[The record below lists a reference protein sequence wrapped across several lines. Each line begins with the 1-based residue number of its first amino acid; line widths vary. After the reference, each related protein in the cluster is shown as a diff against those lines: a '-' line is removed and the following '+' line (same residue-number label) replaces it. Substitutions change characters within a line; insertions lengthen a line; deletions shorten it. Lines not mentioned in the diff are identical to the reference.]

1 MDHVRTNPELGVMAH
16 TCNPSTQEA
25 EMGESPRSSRLAWI
39 TQQVPVQADPV
50 SRNSHRQTER
60 TKRAGEIVCLVKGM
74 LLITRTLV
82 QAPQATKNARY
93 VGAHLFPR
101 TGEQRQVGPCGP
113 LVVSHACSGQW
124 ETLSQNKVNSFSGTY
139 DLHAGSP
146 AHSHTPTP
154 HTHTKTKLKCELF
167 LF

>member
-25 EMGESPRSSRLAWI
+25 EMGESPRSLRLAWI
-39 TQQVPVQADPV
+39 THQVPGQADPV

-82 QAPQATKNARY
+82 QASQATKKCQECGCTLAPQFW
-93 VGAHLFPR
+93 GAETRESLWLSGGQPCLLRPVRNPASETKGMVSQELVASTQVHLH
-101 TGEQRQVGPCGP
+101 THIHLP
-113 LVVSHACSGQW
+113 LI
-124 ETLSQNKVNSFSGTY
+124 
-139 DLHAGSP
+139 
-146 AHSHTPTP
+146 HTP
-154 HTHTKTKLKCELF
+154 KQN
-167 LF
+167 